1 MGRQSTYTPEI
12 AAEICNLIS
21 QGKSIRSIGE
31 MEDMPTAAGIFKWLN
46 NFPDFVDQY
55 TRARM
60 TRAHVRF
67 ERVDEVL
74 QDLRAGTIDSNM
86 ARVEI
91 DTIKWQC
98 GKEAP
103 KKYGDRLE
111 IAGDKENPLEINVGS
126 IELLKARIASVVARS
141 GTPEPSSDSD

>member
-1 MGRQSTYTPEI
+1 MGRPPTYTPEI
-12 AAEICNLIS
+12 ASEICVRIAEG
-21 QGKSIRSIGE
+21 QSIRTIAASD
-31 MEDMPTAAGIFKWLN
+31 DMPSIQCIFNWLN
-46 NFPDFVDQY
+46 KYPDFVEQY

-60 TRAHVRF
+60 TRAHARF

-103 KKYGDRLE
+103 KRYGERIE
-111 IAGDKENPLEINVGS
+111 IAGDKDNPLEINIGS
-126 IELLKARIASVVARS
+126 VERLKARVDSLIARG
-141 GTPEPSSDSD
+141 GTDADIRKPE